1 MIPART
7 IVEELAAVG
16 AQADAEIDLAH
27 TALLLAAL
35 DRPGADLDPYR
46 EHLADIAREVGARVP
61 AGARQNVSRRVAA
74 LGEVIGHEMCYAGDT
89 LTYEDPQNANLMRV
103 IDRRK
108 GLPVALGILYIDAA
122 RAQGWDAAG
131 LNFPGHFL
139 VRLER
144 GSARAILDPFHG
156 GKAAEAGDLRA
167 LLKSVAGADAEL
179 RPEHYA
185 PAGNRDVLVRLLN
198 NIKLRAAQMDD
209 AARALEIIDRIL
221 LIAPDQTG
229 LLREAGLFH
238 ARLGNLRSAVGALT
252 AFVEQSEDP
261 ASRAEAERLLKDI
274 RARLN

>member
-1 MIPART
+1 MTAAQDIRD
-7 IVEELAAVG
+7 ELAAVG
-16 AQADAEIDLAH
+16 GLEDDAIDIAR

-35 DRPGADLDPYR
+35 DRPGVSRDSYHAHLD
-46 EHLADIAREVGARVP
+46 EIAAAVAARVP
-61 AGARQNVSRRVAA
+61 AGARHNLARRAGALAAA
-74 LGEVIGHEMCYAGDT
+74 LGGEMGYAGDT

-108 GLPVALGILYIDAA
+108 GLPVALGILYLHAA

-144 GSARAILDPFHG
+144 GPVRVIIDPFNG
-156 GKAAEAGDLRA
+156 GREMAAEDMRGV
-167 LLKSVAGADAEL
+167 LKTVAGAEAEL

-185 PAGNRDVLVRLLN
+185 PTGSRDVLVRLLS
-198 NIKLRAAQMDD
+198 NIKLRAAQTDD

-221 LIAPDQTG
+221 LIAPGQTA

-238 ARLGNLRSAVGALT
+238 ARLGNLKSAQEALVAFLGRSGDAAM
-252 AFVEQSEDP
+252 
-261 ASRAEAERLLKDI
+261 RAEAEKLLQQL
-274 RARLN
+274 RTRLN